1 MPLKKGYSKG
11 TISTNIEHCMHKWK
25 ATGKVSGKTV
35 GAEKAR
41 QMCTAMSYS
50 SARKDAKGKSLTH
63 LLEKGARK

>member
-41 QMCTAMSYS
+41 QMCAAMSYT
-50 SARKDAKGKSLTH
+50 SARTSAKGKSLTH
-63 LLEKGARK
+63 LLQKGKR